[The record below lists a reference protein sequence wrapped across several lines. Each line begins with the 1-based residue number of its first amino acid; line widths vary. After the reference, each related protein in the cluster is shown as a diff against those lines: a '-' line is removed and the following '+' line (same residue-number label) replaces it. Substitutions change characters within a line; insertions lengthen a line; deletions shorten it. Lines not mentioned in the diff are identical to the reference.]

1 MNLISRSF
9 KYLKVEST
17 WQKKYGP
24 LAPKK
29 GDVAPDVELMDA
41 DGQDR
46 VRLSDFQGKKPVALV
61 FGSFT

>member
-29 GDVAPDVELMDA
+29 GDVAPDFDLMDA